1 MNQVNQFECDEALL
15 DRFLHNDLDPEQR
28 DDLERHLDSCDTCAR
43 RLEDIAAERWTWRE
57 VTDCLP
63 SDEFDSRSESDSLS
77 ILGITSSNA
86 GEADNQ
92 ALLSREI
99 SGWLDPTDDPDMLGR
114 FAGYEIVGIIGHGGM
129 GIVLKGFESS
139 LNRYVAIKI
148 LAPRLATNGA
158 ARKRFAR
165 EAQAAAAVR
174 HDNVIA
180 VHRVDEWHG
189 LPFLVMPYVA
199 GISLQKRIDT
209 EGPLSVEA
217 TLRIA
222 SQVASGLAAAHAQGL
237 VHRDIKPA
245 NILLESGVERVTI
258 TDFGLARAID
268 DATITRT
275 GIIAGTPQFMSPEQ
289 AQAKPLDHRSDLFS
303 LGSLIYAMATGRPPF
318 RSDNH
323 TKLLRKIADS
333 PARPVREIEP
343 SIPSWLAEIINWL
356 QEKSPDDRPQSAG
369 EVAELISSW
378 LAHLQQ
384 PEVVPEPKRI
394 RPASS
399 LDSPPPPA
407 RWRRRLVAVA
417 GGLLAIMAGV
427 ILILETSKGTIRIE
441 CELDGV
447 PIEVK
452 KGDRVVESL
461 TVSKDGASVRVAV
474 GEYVV
479 DVEGD
484 IDGMIVRDGQVTMK
498 RGDEHVVTIVQQ
510 ARDAAAES
518 DDGSPLG
525 NGLRSGRRKE
535 GIPGEI
541 PPWERWE
548 IRFSTTGV
556 PIYAQQLDFFKIEL
570 GAVGGESP
578 NVDYARNLT
587 KSKPDRRSGKPEDEK
602 RLYMT
607 SQRDSATAE
616 FDRRLIARAGITTQ
630 RRMVLQF
637 YPKEIGELL
646 ARLEAQAARPAGY
659 TDPKEILRTVFDVR
673 SRRGGYEFHVI
684 EQYYRATPTTAVR
697 SEQGGD
703 DGPDTE
709 MGPRPET
716 KPTYSGDQ
724 TQADLKRLQGGWEL
738 IAYEDADGRHPVTVN
753 HEQHEVPYCI
763 VIEGTKFTGPYF
775 PHIGPPRESELELDA
790 NKSPKQLDLTADA
803 GDGTLEI
810 SHMLYRFRGEHLELS
825 LVNENA
831 RGLIP
836 ARFRIGKNSDNLITA
851 VFKQIHHGEGES
863 PAKTYT
869 SEGALYTYGSRKTP
883 SNAKPAPRPL
893 SLLSDAIREFNQR
906 QRQHSIGRHQ
916 PALTDD
922 EVIAAI
928 RRAGVE
934 RDEVDLSDDEFQS
947 FQNIAETGLMPA
959 GWSFEFLT
967 DIELPDGSWVKV
979 WSVRLTLDRG
989 NGTGHTFGIRER
1001 ALEYRPVAGQPA
1013 GESTDPVEG
1022 RISLADLV
1030 SEFNQQMQLSER
1042 TPDVT
1047 KEPRGTGPDAGIPTQ
1062 PPVTVDEIVA
1072 AIRLQLNRES
1082 DRKRLSAAQWKILD
1096 SIAATRTAPKR
1107 TELEFF
1113 EGFILVAFHYHQW
1126 ACRLMLSTSEGR
1138 FACNVR
1144 SQFLR
1149 STEIPRV
1156 RDDQIAWGPPA
1167 KDGLQI
1173 GVQLAHVD
1181 AGRSPGEKYAPRFFF
1196 RNQTGKTVATFD
1208 YRIDYFEVDARTATG
1223 EKLPVKRRINNV
1235 GIDLP
1240 MSPDVVTGDERL
1252 ESPGAPILIDCFDA
1266 RRFEEAKFLNGNDPF
1281 TFEDPV
1287 AAVNAKIGTPIR
1299 LRFRLPY
1306 PANFEGPRI
1315 TTGEIRVTVGTIADH
1330 NEKKTK

>member
-15 DRFLHNDLDPEQR
+15 DRFLHNELDAEQKN
-28 DDLERHLDSCDTCAR
+28 DLERHLDSCDTCAR
-43 RLEDIAAERWTWRE
+43 RLEGIAAERWTWRE

-77 ILGITSSNA
+77 IVGITSSNA

-158 ARKRFAR
+158 ARKRFSR

-199 GISLQKRIDT
+199 GISLQKRIDA
-209 EGPLSVEA
+209 EGPLGVEA

-245 NILLESGVERVTI
+245 NILLDSGVERVTI

-275 GIIAGTPQFMSPEQ
+275 GTIAGTPQFMSPEQ

-323 TKLLRKIADS
+323 TEILKKIADS

-343 SIPSWLAEIINWL
+343 SIPSWLSEIINWL
-356 QEKSPDDRPQSAG
+356 QEKSPDDRPQTAS
-369 EVAELISSW
+369 EVAELLSSW

-394 RPASS
+394 QPASS

-441 CELDGV
+441 SELDGV

-461 TVSKDGASVRVAV
+461 TVSKNGARVRVAA

-479 DVEGD
+479 EIEGD
-484 IDGMIVRDGQVTMK
+484 IGGIIVRDGQIAMK

-518 DDGSPLG
+518 AGGSSPG
-525 NGLRSGRRKE
+525 DERQPDSRKD
-535 GIPGEI
+535 GIPGVR
-541 PPWERWE
+541 PAWERWE

-570 GAVGGESP
+570 GAVGGGSP

-587 KSKPDRRSGKPEDEK
+587 KSKPDRRLGKPEDEK

-607 SQRDSATAE
+607 SQRDSPTAE
-616 FDRRLIARAGITTQ
+616 FDRRLIAQAGITKQ
-630 RRMVLQF
+630 RRLILQF
-637 YPKEIGELL
+637 YPKKIEELL
-646 ARLEAQAARPAGY
+646 SRLETQAAQTAGHTDPREFLKTIFGVRPA
-659 TDPKEILRTVFDVR
+659 
-673 SRRGGYEFHVI
+673 RGGYEFYVTD
-684 EQYYRATPTTAVR
+684 QYFRPAPTAAVN

-703 DGPDTE
+703 DGPDTG

-775 PHIGPPRESELELDA
+775 PHIGPPRESRLELDA
-790 NKSPKQLDLTADA
+790 NKSPKQLHLTADA

-825 LVNENA
+825 YVNENA
-831 RGLIP
+831 RGMIP
-836 ARFRIGKNSDNLITA
+836 ARFRKGKNSDNLITG
-851 VFKQIHHGEGES
+851 VFKRIHHGEGES
-863 PAKTYT
+863 ISGMKKISVRDLEQLLQEMGPMDWPVQVHGDAESYTVILRTHGTPKQTRCFAVFSTKTGRFHVRDYT
-869 SEGALYTYGSRKTP
+869 NVKPPHYGEP
-883 SNAKPAPRPL
+883 DEQAEYYGPFDGDPL
-893 SLLSDAIREFNQR
+893 SVLGILSEIIEKAR
-906 QRQHSIGRHQ
+906 Q
-916 PALTDD
+916 PAFSEFVQLSLRNMLEQEND
-922 EVIAAI
+922 
-928 RRAGVE
+928 RLAGVGIVLMRQTLIDKEMLSQFDWGSAGASQAE
-934 RDEVDLSDDEFQS
+934 RNLDFVKQTLDEHR
-947 FQNIAETGLMPA
+947 
-959 GWSFEFLT
+959 
-967 DIELPDGSWVKV
+967 
-979 WSVRLTLDRG
+979 VRLMD
-989 NGTGHTFGIRER
+989 
-1001 ALEYRPVAGQPA
+1001 A
-1013 GESTDPVEG
+1013 
-1022 RISLADLV
+1022 RIDLADL
-1030 SEFNQQMQLSER
+1030 
-1042 TPDVT
+1042 DKAVT
-1047 KEPRGTGPDAGIPTQ
+1047 
-1062 PPVTVDEIVA
+1062 
-1072 AIRLQLNRES
+1072 S
-1082 DRKRLSAAQWKILD
+1082 
-1096 SIAATRTAPKR
+1096 
-1107 TELEFF
+1107 LE
-1113 EGFILVAFHYHQW
+1113 Q
-1126 ACRLMLSTSEGR
+1126 R
-1138 FACNVR
+1138 FADHMPQLPD
-1144 SQFLR
+1144 SHY
-1149 STEIPRV
+1149 ST
-1156 RDDQIAWGPPA
+1156 
-1167 KDGLQI
+1167 
-1173 GVQLAHVD
+1173 
-1181 AGRSPGEKYAPRFFF
+1181 
-1196 RNQTGKTVATFD
+1196 
-1208 YRIDYFEVDARTATG
+1208 IDPEM
-1223 EKLPVKRRINNV
+1223 K
-1235 GIDLP
+1235 
-1240 MSPDVVTGDERL
+1240 
-1252 ESPGAPILIDCFDA
+1252 
-1266 RRFEEAKFLNGNDPF
+1266 
-1281 TFEDPV
+1281 
-1287 AAVNAKIGTPIR
+1287 
-1299 LRFRLPY
+1299 
-1306 PANFEGPRI
+1306 
-1315 TTGEIRVTVGTIADH
+1315 
-1330 NEKKTK
+1330 